1 MKHSIS
7 EEGISST
14 SLREIAVLKHLQHPN
29 IVRFAC
35 SCRAN
40 FNSSRSLLEYILTDG
55 KLYLVFEHVDKDLK
69 KYMVAVNGHL
79 NPDLVMVAVSV
90 SIIS

>member
-29 IVRFAC
+29 IVRSFLL
-35 SCRAN
+35 S
-40 FNSSRSLLEYILTDG
+40 FSSLTVSLPSLQFVG
-55 KLYLVFEHVDKDLK
+55 VHP
-69 KYMVAVNGHL
+69 GGG
-79 NPDLVMVAVSV
+79 
-90 SIIS
+90 